1 MIISKT
7 PFRLSLFGG
16 GTDYPSWFNKNESIV
31 IAGGLDY
38 YCYITLRK
46 LHPFFPH
53 KSRAVYADVESV
65 LDNLDFQHPSLKA
78 CLKTFNINMGVEIHH
93 DSDLPARTG
102 IGSSSAFTVGLINA
116 IMAFNNKSI
125 DELSLAKKAIEIEQ
139 NVLNEPVGVQ
149 DQIISAFGGIQKIT
163 LGKNGIKNIEKLI
176 LDNKYLSYLESN
188 LILGYSGRVRF
199 SSEHSSQIIDKIKK
213 KNIDEQLQQIS
224 IICLKALKYFNE
236 QADISDIG
244 NLLNESWELK
254 KEFSGSSIPDDIKEI
269 FEIGLKAG
277 AYGGKLMGAGG
288 SGFFYFLAP
297 SILHEKIKNSLPQ
310 IKVWL
315 PVKFS
320 ECGSEIIYK

>member
-31 IAGGLDY
+31 IAAGLDY
-38 YCYITLRK
+38 HCYITLRK
-46 LHPFFPH
+46 LHSFFPH

-65 LDNLDFQHPSLKA
+65 NDNLDFQHPSLNA

-163 LGKNGIKNIEKLI
+163 LGENGIQNIEKLI

-213 KNIDEQLQQIS
+213 RNIEEQLQQTS
-224 IICLKALKYFNE
+224 IISLKALKCFNE
-236 QADISDIG
+236 QGDISDIG

-254 KEFSGSSIPDDIKEI
+254 KEFSGSSIPDDIKNI

-297 SILHEKIKNSLPQ
+297 SILHEKIKSSLPQ

-320 ECGSEIIYK
+320 ECGSKIIYK